1 MQLNKL
7 LKGLMLALPVMAV
20 AACSSHKNDNDSG
33 ATTGGADSAYG
44 NGANGGNMSSD
55 AQARLQMQQLQ
66 QNNIVYFGLDK
77 YDILPEF
84 AQMLDQHAN
93 FLRSNPSYKVTIEG
107 HADERG
113 TPEYNI
119 ALGERRANAV
129 KMYLQG
135 KGVAEDQMS
144 IVSYGKEKPAVLGH
158 DEAAWAKNR
167 RAVLVY

>member
-1 MQLNKL
+1 MQFNKV
-7 LKGLMLALPVMAV
+7 LKGLMLALPVLAV
-20 AACSSHKNDNDSG
+20 AACSSNKNADNDQSSMG
-33 ATTGGADSAYG
+33 TAG
-44 NGANGGNMSSD
+44 NNGMMDGGNMSSSE
-55 AQARLQMQQLQ
+55 QARLQMQELQ
-66 QNNIVYFGLDK
+66 RNNIVYFGLDK
-77 YDILPEF
+77 YDVSSEF
-84 AQMLDQHAN
+84 AQMLDAHAA

-129 KMYLQG
+129 QMYLQG
-135 KGVAEDQMS
+135 KGVSSDQIS

-158 DEAAWAKNR
+158 DEAAYAKNR